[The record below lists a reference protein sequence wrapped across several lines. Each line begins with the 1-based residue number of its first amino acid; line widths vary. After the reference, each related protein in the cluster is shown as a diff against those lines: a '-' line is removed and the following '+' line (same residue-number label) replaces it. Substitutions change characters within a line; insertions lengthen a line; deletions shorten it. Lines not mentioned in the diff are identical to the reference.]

1 MKVTAYSSLKGM
13 LAVACAACAIASLA
27 FAGAAHADFGI
38 AKFEAGTCNS
48 DSVLNECSYTAPES
62 QFYTQAAGHPPLG
75 ITGFEVNTEHV
86 LLGNKPVGNVRD
98 VRVDIPPGLSVNP
111 DATCSTEEL
120 ETNTCAGK
128 GQCTQTQFEATLCP
142 AQSLVGEDEIDGFVV
157 AVGVEHVSVPMYN
170 IVPPPGVPAEF
181 GLNVNLGVV
190 DVKILIVG
198 GISWYKE
205 APTSENSGV
214 PTGDY
219 HEYFTI
225 KEIPNTIEI
234 VKTRLKFTGTAG
246 NGTFITLPS
255 VCSTQTSYL
264 HADFYGHVG
273 EFLPYQTLSGY
284 PPKAISVSGCNKVPF
299 TPSVKVT
306 PANTKSDNADGPTVE
321 VRVPQDKSSSSLDD
335 STLRDAY
342 VALPEG
348 LTLNPAAA
356 SGLEAC
362 SDAQFGKGTNAP
374 IACPPGSELG
384 TVAIE
389 AAQLPPGSLTG
400 HVYVGQP
407 LSNSPESG
415 QEYRIFMAA
424 ESARYGV
431 GVRLEGHVYANT
443 TTGRLTTAV
452 LEAPQLPFSDF
463 VINFNSAHNPLAN
476 PLACSSAITN
486 TSLVPYSGNAPV
498 FPSEAFNVDFDG
510 KGAACPAPLPFAVS
524 QSAAATPT
532 TAGASPTFAFSLTR
546 PEGQQYLSKLSTVL
560 PPGLVGKITAI
571 KPLCGEPQAAS
582 GQCPASSEIGTAS
595 VTVGSGPT
603 PLGLTGRAYLTGP
616 YGGQPYGLSVV
627 VPAEKIGPYDYGKIV
642 TRASVGV
649 DPFSARIVVSSQ
661 LPTVVGGAPIRLRS
675 LSVNVT
681 RSGFMLNPTN
691 CGALSL
697 ESTLTSTFGTSAGV
711 SSPFQASGCSALPFK
726 PKLTASTKAKTSKTI
741 GAALKTKIVFPK
753 GLQSN
758 IKSVFVQL
766 PKQLP
771 ARVSTL
777 NLACREATFNAN
789 PFSCPPGAYVG
800 SVVASTP
807 VLPDKLVGS
816 AVFVSHGGAAF
827 PDLDLLLSGDGVHVI
842 LVGHTNIAK
851 NITSSNFASLPDVP
865 VSSVELKLPQG
876 KKSALGAVGNLCKR
890 PLSMPTTITGQNG
903 KVIRQKTRIAVA
915 GCPHKRKRHQR
926 SRHSSHKHVVH
937 KRS

>member
-1 MKVTAYSSLKGM
+1 VKATAYSWLKRT
-13 LAVACAACAIASLA
+13 LVVASAACVFGSVS
-27 FAGAAHADFGI
+27 FVGAAQAAFGI
-38 AKFEAGTCNS
+38 AKFEAGTCKT
-48 DSVLNECSYTAPES
+48 DSALNECSYTAPES

-75 ITGFEVNTEHV
+75 ITGFEVNTEAAG
-86 LLGNKPVGNVRD
+86 LGRKPIGNVRD
-98 VRVDIPPGLSVNP
+98 VRIDIPPGLSVNP
-111 DATCSTEEL
+111 DATCSSEEL

-128 GQCTQTQFEATLCP
+128 GQCTKAQFEATSCQP
-142 AQSLVGEDEIDGFVV
+142 QSLVGEDEIDGFVIL
-157 AVGVEHVSVPMYN
+157 VGVEHVSVPMYN
-170 IVPPPGVPAEF
+170 LVPPPGVPAEF
-181 GLNVNLGVV
+181 GLNVKLGVV
-190 DVKILIVG
+190 NVKILIVG

-205 APTSENSGV
+205 APTSQNAGV

-225 KEIPNTIEI
+225 EEIPNTIEI

-246 NGTFITLPS
+246 DGTFITLPS

-264 HADFYGHVG
+264 HADFYGHIG
-273 EFLPYQTLSGY
+273 EFLSYQTLSGY
-284 PPKAISVSGCNKVPF
+284 PPKAVSVSGCDEVPF
-299 TPSVKVT
+299 TPSVTVT
-306 PANTKSDNADGPTVE
+306 PADSKSDSADGPRVE
-321 VRVPQDKSSSSLDD
+321 VRVPQDKSASSLDD

-374 IACPPGSELG
+374 IACPSGSELG

-415 QEYRIFMAA
+415 QEYRIFIAA

-463 VINFNSAHNPLAN
+463 ILNFNSSHNPLAN
-476 PLACSSAITN
+476 PLACGPATTN
-486 TSLVPYSGNAPV
+486 TSLVPYSGNSPAL
-498 FPSEAFNVDFDG
+498 PSEAFNVDFDG
-510 KGAACPAPLPFAVS
+510 KGAACPTPLPFNLS
-524 QSAAATPT
+524 QSAVATPT
-532 TAGASPTFAFSLTR
+532 TAGASPTFAFNLTR
-546 PEGQQYLSKLSTVL
+546 PEGQQYLSKLTTTL
-560 PPGLVGKITAI
+560 PPGLVGKIPAI

-582 GQCPASSEIGTAS
+582 GECPAGSEIGTAS
-595 VTVGSGPT
+595 VSVGSGPA

-649 DPFSARIVVSSQ
+649 EPFSARIVVSSQ

-681 RSGFMLNPTN
+681 RPGFMLNPTN

-697 ESTLTSTFGTSAGV
+697 ESTLISTFGTSAGV
-711 SSPFQASGCSALPFK
+711 STPFQASGCSSLPFG
-726 PKLTASTKAKTSKTI
+726 PKLTASTKAKTNRTI

-771 ARVSTL
+771 ARISTL

-800 SVVASTP
+800 TVVASTP
-807 VLPDKLVGS
+807 VLPDKLIGS

-842 LVGHTNIAK
+842 LVGHTNIVK
-851 NITSSNFASLPDVP
+851 SITSSDFASLPDVP

-876 KKSALGAVGNLCKR
+876 KKSALGAVGNLCKK
-890 PLSMPTTITGQNG
+890 PLLMPTTLTGQNG
-903 KVIRQKTRIAVA
+903 KVLKRTTRIAVA
-915 GCPHKRKRHQR
+915 GCPHKRKGHHRR
-926 SRHSSHKHVVH
+926 RRSSHKHAAH